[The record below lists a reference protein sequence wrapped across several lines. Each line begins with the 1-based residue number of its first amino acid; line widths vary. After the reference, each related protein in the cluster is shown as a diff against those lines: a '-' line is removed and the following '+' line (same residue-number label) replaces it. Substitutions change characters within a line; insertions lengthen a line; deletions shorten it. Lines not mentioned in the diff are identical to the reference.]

1 MLNVFPEGLS
11 FLLNNLARSPLTP
24 GCVHVAQ
31 KLLLNNQCRW
41 FQDRTDPTG
50 SLRSYVLAEI
60 DKETSK

>member
-50 SLRSYVLAEI
+50 SLRS
-60 DKETSK
+60 